1 MSQENVENLRAYLEQ
16 WSGERLRP
24 EARPGD
30 VFDLVLL
37 DPDVVYEDANL
48 PDHAGEPY
56 RGHEGVVRAMERWI
70 EPFEWMVID
79 LEQVIDAGDRLVSIH
94 QWRAKAQHT
103 GIEFDAPLAYL
114 WTFRDG
120 KVIHFRSFLD
130 PKQALEAVGL
140 AE

>member
-1 MSQENVENLRAYLEQ
+1 VSQENVEKLRYYLEQ
-16 WSGERLRP
+16 WSGVTLRP
-24 EARPGD
+24 EARPGEA
-30 VFDLVLL
+30 FDLTLL

-79 LEQVIDAGDRLVSIH
+79 LKQLIDADDLVSIH
-94 QWRAKAQHT
+94 RWRGKAQHT
-103 GIEFDAPLAYL
+103 GIEFEWPLAYL

-130 PKQALEAVGL
+130 PNEALKAVGL
-140 AE
+140 DE